1 MNNMLNKELGYE
13 ELDIAMNNGY
23 HILIGDITIDDLID
37 GKKEHVFLSFDPDE
51 IKTEEGWA
59 LTINRMIDYFIEVE
73 EYEKCAELKKII

>member
-1 MNNMLNKELGYE
+1 MNNMINKELGYE

-37 GKKEHVFLSFDPDE
+37 GKKEHVFLSFDPEE

>member
-59 LTINRMIDYFIEVE
+59 LTINRMIEYFIEVE

>member
-1 MNNMLNKELGYE
+1 MLNKELGYE
-13 ELDIAMNNGY
+13 ELDIAMNDGY

>member
-1 MNNMLNKELGYE
+1 MLNKELGYE

-59 LTINRMIDYFIEVE
+59 LTINRMIEYFIEVE

>member
-1 MNNMLNKELGYE
+1 MLNKELGYE

>member
-1 MNNMLNKELGYE
+1 MNNMINKELGYE

>member
-1 MNNMLNKELGYE
+1 MINKELGYE

-37 GKKEHVFLSFDPDE
+37 GKKEHVFLSFDPEE